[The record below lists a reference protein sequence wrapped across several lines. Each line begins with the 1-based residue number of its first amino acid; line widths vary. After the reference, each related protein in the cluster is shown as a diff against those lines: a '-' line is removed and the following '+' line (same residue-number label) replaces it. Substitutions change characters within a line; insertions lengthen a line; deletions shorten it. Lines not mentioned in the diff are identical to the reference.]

1 MTKSQII
8 EKLNLAGVEFN
19 STLTGKAL
27 VAQFPE
33 VFQDSSDESVEDE
46 EVKVSVNSSPTN
58 AVHFKIRNVTAKGGY
73 SVRTFSRET
82 HGENFKQYA
91 DDFEKANTHIKVQ
104 NSDSKTNA
112 EEVKKV
118 SDFNRQIPQCILDR
132 KDE

>member
-1 MTKSQII
+1 MTKSQIV
-8 EKLNLAGVEFN
+8 EKLNLAGVEFD
-19 STLTGKAL
+19 SSLTGKAL

-33 VFQDSSDESVEDE
+33 VFQDELDASTEEED
-46 EVKVSVNSSPTN
+46 VTVSVKSSPTN
-58 AVHFKIRNVTAKGGY
+58 SVHFKIRNITAKGGY

-82 HGENFKQYA
+82 HGENFKEQA
-91 DDFEKANTHIKVQ
+91 DEFEKANTHIKVQ